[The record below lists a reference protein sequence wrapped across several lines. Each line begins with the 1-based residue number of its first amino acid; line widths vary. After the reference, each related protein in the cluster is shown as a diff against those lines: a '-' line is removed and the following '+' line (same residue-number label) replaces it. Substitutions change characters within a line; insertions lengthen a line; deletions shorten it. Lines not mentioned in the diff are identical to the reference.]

1 MYMVWSL
8 GSTYLNTA
16 GEMEVCYDT
25 LEWLMQ
31 KVGDILSTCTAPATN
46 FQDA

>member
-1 MYMVWSL
+1 MHMVRSP

-31 KVGDILSTCTAPATN
+31 KVGDILSTCNAPATN